1 MKRTATAAVVVA
13 LAGLVLVG
21 CGGEKAAPVAPAG
34 PAAKAAPVSPARDIV
49 PADTAR
55 QIVFAT
61 ASSDLEDPAAA
72 GKAAAQAARE
82 QAGKHPVKA
91 VLISECYE
99 GKDRKAQAL
108 AGVASVFTPTLIHG
122 GSTYGSFLQT
132 GLAGGESVS
141 VLVIAG
147 KDVDVKVACNEKL
160 DTAALT
166 LEQNK
171 DELDKRL
178 SAGGAALARRLP
190 RNGDSRL
197 LIVVADAHSPKNGPL
212 VAGMQTVVGKGF
224 PITGGSVNKNAG
236 QSVVYYQGKMLAD
249 AAVGIMLSG
258 NFKVAMAGRQA
269 KENDQVISTARDGA
283 AAAVDALA
291 GQQAKPAVL
300 LAFDCA
306 GRKGRLK
313 NVADELA
320 AVQHSCGKR
329 VPIFGTY
336 NAGEIGPADLADKS
350 PGVLSSGVGWHAMFT
365 AIGW

>member
-1 MKRTATAAVVVA
+1 MMRTVTVTMV
-13 LAGLVLVG
+13 LAGLVLIG
-21 CGGEKAAPVAPAG
+21 CDGVEKPAPVAPVE
-34 PAAKAAPVSPARDIV
+34 PAAKAATVSPPRDIE
-49 PADTAR
+49 PADASR

-72 GKAAAQAARE
+72 GKAAAQAAKDQVGAR
-82 QAGKHPVKA
+82 PVKA

-99 GKDRKAQAL
+99 GKDRKTQVL
-108 AGVASVFTPTLIHG
+108 AGVAGVFTATLIHG
-122 GSTYGSFLQT
+122 GSTYGSFLQS

-160 DTAALT
+160 DTAGLT

-171 DELDKRL
+171 DELEKRL
-178 SAGGAALARRLP
+178 AAGGAELARRLP
-190 RNGDSRL
+190 RTGDSRL

-212 VAGMQTVVGKGF
+212 VAGIQTVVGKRF

-236 QSVVYYQGKMLAD
+236 QSVVYYQGQMLAD

-269 KENDQVISTARDGA
+269 KENDQVIATAREGSA
-283 AAAVDALA
+283 EAVDALA
-291 GQQAKPAVL
+291 QQQAKPAVL

-329 VPIFGTY
+329 VAIFGTY
-336 NAGEIGPADLADKS
+336 NAGEIGPADLADKA
-350 PGVLSSGVGWHAMFT
+350 PDVLSSGVGWHAMFT